1 MSDHLQDPR
10 AMHDAHARAQELFA
24 KSLVEGLAKG
34 EQTWLNAHREECA
47 ACSSEFS
54 STQEILQGL
63 RTVHIATPRDLA
75 ARAQLRVRLRAA
87 EAGQSSRS
95 GFLIWAVTILSWVL
109 GVVSAPMV
117 WRGFAW
123 AGAHFGFPKPALE
136 MVFLLWWA
144 IPALFAVGAVLYQRS
159 LASGAGQAEDF

>member
-1 MSDHLQDPR
+1 LSDHLHDPR
-10 AMHDAHARAQELFA
+10 TRRDLHARAQELFS
-24 KSLVEGLAKG
+24 KSLVEGLASG
-34 EQTWLNAHREECA
+34 EQTWLNAHCEECA
-47 ACSSEFS
+47 GCSSEFS
-54 STQEILQGL
+54 STREILQGL
-63 RTVHIATPRDLA
+63 RSVHVATPRDLA

-109 GVVSAPMV
+109 GVVSAPVV

-159 LASGAGQAEDF
+159 LASGRGQAGDF

>member
-1 MSDHLQDPR
+1 LSDHLHDPR
-10 AMHDAHARAQELFA
+10 TRRDLHARAQELFA
-24 KSLVEGLAKG
+24 KSLVEGLASG
-34 EQTWLNAHREECA
+34 EQTWLNAHCEECA
-47 ACSSEFS
+47 GCSSEFS
-54 STQEILQGL
+54 STREILQAL
-63 RTVHIATPRDLA
+63 RTVHVATPRDLA

-109 GVVSAPMV
+109 GVVSAPVV

-159 LASGAGQAEDF
+159 LASGRGQAGDF